1 MIGPPTQ
8 NSRRGQSSDEG
19 VHARLRNG
27 AGGPNR
33 LRFFALLFLF
43 TLGLG
48 VSAGPVAGEMDPESA
63 VSPSVESPSE
73 AEQLYRA
80 SIVSGN
86 QRDFTKAREQLE
98 EALRLE
104 PDHLQADLALGVVL
118 MVLGEKE
125 AGQAR
130 LERIGHL
137 SEPMASKAYSL
148 LANQASIDGRPEDV
162 VKHYLQGI
170 ELFPDEVAMRVNLGR
185 SLFSQGRFEEAVP
198 VFEAALV
205 LKPRAKAAW
214 VDLGRSFVRLGRTAD
229 AEVCFQR
236 ALALENRNISA
247 NWYLARIEAERGE
260 KEKANALYEVAA
272 ESATRLRKK
281 DMLMRIRL
289 EQNSL

>member
-8 NSRRGQSSDEG
+8 NHRTRRQSPDEG
-19 VHARLRNG
+19 VHARPQSW
-27 AGGPNR
+27 AGRPNR
-33 LRFFALLFLF
+33 LRLLALLLF

-48 VSAGPVAGEMDPESA
+48 VSAGPVEGEMDPESA
-63 VSPSVESPSE
+63 LSPSVESPSE
-73 AEQLYRA
+73 AERLYQA

-86 QRDFTKAREQLE
+86 QRDFAKAREQLE
-98 EALRLE
+98 GTLRLE

-130 LERIGHL
+130 LERIGRL
-137 SEPMASKAYSL
+137 SGPIASKAHSL

-162 VKHYLQGI
+162 VKHYVQGI

-205 LKPRAKAAW
+205 LRPGAKAAW